1 MGNVPRR
8 PLADRL
14 VAMLEEA
21 ATKTAT
27 GLYLP
32 ADTKEKSQIAKVVAV
47 GQGVKEIK
55 TGERI
60 VVREY
65 STSDIKVDGVEYLIV
80 KEEDVLAIVKEK

>member
-1 MGNVPRR
+1 MSNVPLR

-14 VAMLEEA
+14 VTMREEA

-47 GQGVKEIK
+47 GQDVKEIK

>member
-1 MGNVPRR
+1 MR
-8 PLADRL
+8 
-14 VAMLEEA
+14 EEA

-47 GQGVKEIK
+47 GQDVKEIK

>member
-1 MGNVPRR
+1 MSNVPLR

-14 VAMLEEA
+14 VATREEA

-47 GQGVKEIK
+47 GQDVKEIK
-55 TGERI
+55 IGERI

>member
-1 MGNVPRR
+1 MSNVPLH

-14 VAMLEEA
+14 VAMREEA

-55 TGERI
+55 AGERI